1 MGTGE
6 KAREGSQRALN
17 MVSSYY
23 KAGFDNVNS
32 LKLVNRL
39 LAVISKDNFNALDMC
54 VVDLE
59 LGTADFIKQGGVQS
73 MIKRLDSLQIIDSK
87 ALPLGIVE
95 EATPQVNRQLL
106 SVGEMVVMFTDGIMD
121 TLTLNGVKH
130 IVNTLS
136 TLNPQQICD
145 EIINQ
150 AKAMGLKD
158 DSSVVVFRLCTQ

>member
-1 MGTGE
+1 MGSGVD
-6 KAREGSQRALN
+6 AREGSQRALN

-39 LAVISKDNFNALDMC
+39 LSVISKDNFNALDMC

-73 MIKRLDSLQIIDSK
+73 VIKRLDSVQIIDSK

-106 SVGEMVVMFTDGIMD
+106 SVGEMVVMFSDGIMD
-121 TLTLNGVKH
+121 TLTLAGVKH
-130 IVNTLS
+130 IVNTLA

-158 DSSVVVFRLCTQ
+158 DSSVVVFRLSTQ